1 MDEVIIGA
9 PFSVTK
15 EVLEK
20 VYKVSLV
27 VHGKTDENYFD
38 IDGKDP
44 YAYPKELGIYKEVK
58 TKFSYLTVDVIV
70 GRIISQ
76 RKMYEE
82 RNRKKEAKEIALL
95 SKGSTLVN

>member
-27 VHGKTDENYFD
+27 VHGKTKENYLD
-38 IDGKDP
+38 ADGKDP
-44 YAYPKELGIYKEVK
+44 YRYPKEIGIYREIE

-70 GRIISQ
+70 GRILGQ
-76 RKMYEE
+76 RKIYEE

-95 SKGSTLVN
+95 SSDSAAN